1 MKDVMASEPSV
12 LIPFQRLGV
21 EANRSAG
28 VQAQTLKGQKAS
40 MPDTKDPQC
49 WGFGFRV

>member
-1 MKDVMASEPSV
+1 MNDVIASEPSV

-28 VQAQTLKGQKAS
+28 VQAQTLKGQKAPNARHKRPP
-40 MPDTKDPQC
+40 ML
-49 WGFGFRV
+49 GFRV